1 MSWADFDFACRSHGD
16 LKRFLQIHGAKK
28 VGKSMRC
35 PFHNDS
41 SASGSYDVKN
51 GVELFNCF
59 ACGVKGDIFSI
70 FKKIHGVTDKSALN
84 KLVGDFCGVDAKD
97 FLDKRPTYR
106 KREIRF
112 VKIPDSPEILKARAE
127 AVKKYYEMMG
137 LPNPDSCKATDAP
150 TESPAV
156 EKPASVENKPTQKA
170 VELPSVECKPAESGV
185 VKAVEL
191 PPELKD
197 LPPELK
203 DLPRGLTHKENVWR
217 KKQYEP
223 YFKNAKN
230 HSLDVENLFITF
242 EFAALYHCHGKN
254 ADFENRRAD
263 YEKVAEWRA
272 ARAYKFWLAERE
284 KANEKV

>member
-1 MSWADFDFACRSHGD
+1 MSWADFDNACRSHGD

-41 SASGSYDVKN
+41 SASGSYGVKN

-70 FKKIHGVTDKSALN
+70 FRKIHGVTDRSELN
-84 KLVGDFCGVDAKD
+84 KLVGDFCGLDAKD
-97 FLDKRPTYR
+97 FLDKRPTYKR
-106 KREIRF
+106 REIRF

-127 AVKKYYEMMG
+127 AVKAYYKMMG
-137 LPNPDSCKATDAP
+137 LPPKPDSLDGNKATDALAMENKP
-150 TESPAV
+150 TPKAV
-156 EKPASVENKPTQKA
+156 ECKPASVE
-170 VELPSVECKPAESGV
+170 LPS
-185 VKAVEL
+185 
-191 PPELKD
+191 ELKD
-197 LPPELK
+197 LPSELK
-203 DLPRGLTHKENVWR
+203 DLPRALTQKENVWR

-230 HSLDVENLFITF
+230 HSPSRLPKIFIFF
-242 EFAALYHCHGKN
+242 EFAALYHCHGAS

-263 YEKVAEWRA
+263 YERVAKWRA
-272 ARAYKFWLAERE
+272 ARAYAFWLGYRKE
-284 KANEKV
+284 KCK